1 MEIAD
6 PIHYYLIMNNYL
18 GIFINKKILIYV
30 KMSFFIE
37 VGSCDSDTCE
47 RLINNGW
54 SGIVIEPVKYY
65 YDKLPKYPHIK
76 YENIAI
82 SDKKDESEIHY
93 IDPEYIKDEDGKWL
107 HGISSLKGR
116 TRGAEAVTIEAVPER
131 SALKTIGLGFLCN
144 ALNPKAPIYF
154 VSLFTIVLSQ
164 DTPAQHLLIYGLW
177 MMVLQLAWFS
187 LLTLLLSRPSVTQKF
202 QRLGSWIDRIA
213 GGAMLLLGIK
223 VLVTRAN

>member
-1 MEIAD
+1 MDLYQGLLLITSIHLLAAATPGPDFVLVSQQTLSNGKRVGLLCSLGIALGLSVH
-6 PIHYYLIMNNYL
+6 ILYSSLGLAAIIASSSSALWGIKILGGGYLIYL
-18 GIFINKKILIYV
+18 
-30 KMSFFIE
+30 
-37 VGSCDSDTCE
+37 
-47 RLINNGW
+47 
-54 SGIVIEPVKYY
+54 
-65 YDKLPKYPHIK
+65 
-76 YENIAI
+76 
-82 SDKKDESEIHY
+82 
-93 IDPEYIKDEDGKWL
+93 
-107 HGISSLKGR
+107 GISSLNAR
-116 TRGAEAVTIEAVPER
+116 TRIAETGTIEVVVER
-131 SALKTIGLGFLCN
+131 STLKIIGLGFLCN

-177 MMVLQLAWFS
+177 MMALQLAWFS